1 MTFEYKH
8 LLDNNF
14 HPGSRVWVYQC
25 KRVFTLSEAFEIED
39 LLKEF
44 TTQWKSH
51 GTPVKGEAHL
61 FFGQFIVLLADE
73 SAFGGVSGC
82 STDSSVRLIKD
93 IEQRFAV
100 NMFDRTT
107 LAFIIK
113 DKSDTDQIQLLP
125 LSQLQYA
132 VENGFINAD
141 TLYFNNLVQTK
152 QELENKW
159 IVPVRDCW
167 LAAKIKLNSEA

>member
-1 MTFEYKH
+1 MNIEYKH
-8 LLDNNF
+8 LLNDNF
-14 HPGSRVWVYQC
+14 HSDSRVWVYQSS
-25 KRVFTLSEAFEIED
+25 RLFTLSESFEIED

-73 SAFGGVSGC
+73 SALGGVSGC

-93 IEQRFAV
+93 IEQRFTV

-113 DKSDTDQIQLLP
+113 DKSDTDCIQLLP

-132 VENGFINAD
+132 VENGFINAN

-152 QELENKW
+152 LELENKW
-159 IVPVRDCW
+159 IVPVRDSW
-167 LAAKIKLNSEA
+167 LSAKIKLNSEA